1 MWMLHCDKVSRYV
14 SDSMDRDLS
23 LWQRLGVRM
32 HLLMCSHCTRFE
44 EQLQL
49 IRRMSRKEVDDYPR
63 EQLDESVKN
72 TIKKLLKKK
81 NSPK

>member
-1 MWMLHCDKVSRYV
+1 MWMLHCDKVTKHV

-32 HLLMCSHCTRFE
+32 HLLMCKHCAQFAK
-44 EQLQL
+44 QLQL
-49 IRRMSRKEVDDYPR
+49 IRKMSRKGVDDYPQ

-72 TIKKLLKKK
+72 NIKKLLEDKRQ
-81 NSPK
+81 P